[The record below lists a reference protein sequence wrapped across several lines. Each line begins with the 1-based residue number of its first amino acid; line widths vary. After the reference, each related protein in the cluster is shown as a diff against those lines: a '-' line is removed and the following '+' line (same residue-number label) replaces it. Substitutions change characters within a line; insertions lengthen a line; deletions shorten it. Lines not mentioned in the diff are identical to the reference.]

1 MEKTLIIGGS
11 GLLSSKLLDLFD
23 DAYFTYNA
31 TRIERKNA
39 YQLDITDNDALKFLL
54 EKINPKTVIVTA
66 ALTDVDKC
74 EVNPELAYKINV
86 VPFHYIID
94 YLKKVNGKLIQI
106 STDYVFSGN
115 EGNYREND
123 NRKPIN
129 VYGKTKMNAEDIIM
143 NSNIDYTIIRTS
155 GIFGL
160 NQATGK
166 TNFFLWIYN
175 SLKDN
180 KEIYLVRDQ
189 YYSPTFNTILA
200 NAVREI
206 TDRDLS
212 GIIHFSSKDRIT
224 RYDFGILVADIFNL
238 EKTLIHETI
247 MENMKWIAR
256 RPRDSSLNNEK
267 AIKLFNNK
275 PINVIDELKLAK
287 EKMRE
292 QSI

>member
-1 MEKTLIIGGS
+1 
-11 GLLSSKLLDLFD
+11 GLLGSKLLDLFD
-23 DAYFTYNA
+23 DACFTYNA

-39 YQLDITDNDALKFLL
+39 YQLDITDNNALKFLL
-54 EKINPKTVIVTA
+54 EKVNPKTVIVTA

-74 EVNPELAYKINV
+74 EVNPELAYKINA

-94 YLKKVNGKLIQI
+94 YLKKVNGRFIQI

-115 EGNYREND
+115 EGNYSEND

-143 NSNIDYTIIRTS
+143 NSSIDYTIIRTS

-189 YYSPTFNTILA
+189 YYSPTYNSTLA

-206 TDRDLS
+206 VDRDLS

-238 EKTLIHETI
+238 EKTLIRETI
-247 MENMKWIAR
+247 MENMKWSAR